1 MRRQIVRGLLLL
13 WLALVAPGVAAHD
26 EFRFIGSLSK
36 MNSAGTRLSVTF
48 MENGKEE
55 TVEVAITAK
64 TAITRDK
71 KTIARTALKVGLY
84 VVVDALGDDYDD
96 LEATEIRV
104 VPPPKK

>member
-1 MRRQIVRGLLLL
+1 MGRLIAAGALMV
-13 WLALVAPGVAAHD
+13 ALVAGPGAAAHD

-36 MNSAGTRLSVTF
+36 MNAAGTRLSVTF
-48 MENGKEE
+48 MENGKQE